1 MNGKHQMYNIE
12 HAPIWLL
19 EKLTSAKRSAA
30 NTNAPMT
37 SFMHQGSRNTDL
49 TSYAGFLRRKH
60 GYNADQLFDQLMVM
74 NMASPTP
81 LHEAEVRTIA
91 QSIARY
97 TVSGLASYDDI
108 PLSRD
113 LAAHLAPAFRS
124 TEAVGW
130 MAYSGIAWESDTNG
144 SAVQE
149 CAKKFAERIY
159 ESAITNS
166 DPDSDAGKRARQI
179 LGAGK
184 LAKAISLAASDDS
197 LGAKWANYDAKPGL
211 FNLPNGTLDFKTGLL
226 RDHAS
231 DDLITKVGN
240 AQFEDEATCPI
251 FDKLLEDCLP
261 EEHRNFLLRL
271 FGYALLGQPKEQV
284 FVLCYGPGANG
295 KSTLVNAVT
304 YAMGGYAMNAEPS
317 TFIKQKNPGIRNDLA
332 RLKGARM
339 VATSELAT
347 GEILDAPLVKRI
359 TGGDPIT
366 ARFLHKELFEFDPEF
381 VMFMITN
388 ALPVINGADSAM
400 GRRVALIPFN
410 RVIPEKDR
418 DSSLPEK
425 LKAEAS
431 GILNRLLEGLESYRA
446 NGLAIPED
454 LKAEAARYV
463 QSSDMIYS
471 FIEDRC
477 ELVPEG
483 KVSSQVLNSAYRFWC
498 GESGLRPL
506 SQPQFRAEMIKK
518 TEIAPTRTKEGMVWS
533 GLALRRLGH

>member
-1 MNGKHQMYNIE
+1 MMNSIE
-12 HAPIWLL
+12 NAPEWLV
-19 EKLTSAKRSAA
+19 EKLTSSKGSAA
-30 NTNAPMT
+30 NTNSPVAG
-37 SFMHQGSRNTDL
+37 FMREGSRNNDL
-49 TSYAGFLRRKH
+49 TSLAGFYRRKH
-60 GYNADQLFDQLMVM
+60 GYDADQLYRQLMVT
-74 NMASPTP
+74 NAGSPSP
-81 LHEAEVRTIA
+81 LAEAEVRAIA
-91 QSIARY
+91 KS
-97 TVSGLASYDDI
+97 VSGYAANGLANYDDV
-108 PLSRD
+108 PLSRE
-113 LAAHLAPAFRS
+113 LAAHLSPTFRS

-130 MAYSGIAWESDTNG
+130 MAYDGIAWEPDTNG

-159 ESAITNS
+159 ESAHANS
-166 DPDSDAGKRARQI
+166 DPDNDAAKRARQI

-184 LAKAISLAASDDS
+184 LAKAISLAASDDC
-197 LGAKWANYDAKPGL
+197 LRTKWASYDAQPSL
-211 FNLPNGTLDFKTGLL
+211 FNLQNGTLDLSTGLL
-226 RDHAS
+226 RDHDP
-231 DDLITKVGN
+231 DDLVTKVGN
-240 AQFEDEATCPI
+240 ARFDHQASCPF
-251 FDKLLEDCLP
+251 FDKLLEDILP
-261 EEHRNFLLRL
+261 QEHRDFALRL

-284 FVLCYGPGANG
+284 FILCYGPGANG

-304 YAMGGYAMNAEPS
+304 HAMGGYAMNAEPS

-388 ALPVINGADSAM
+388 ALPVINGADGAM
-400 GRRVALIPFN
+400 GRRIALIPFN
-410 RVIPEKDR
+410 KVIPEEKR

-425 LKAEAS
+425 LQAEAS

-463 QSSDMIYS
+463 QSSDMIFG
-471 FIEDRC
+471 FIEDSC
-477 ELVPEG
+477 NFTPDG
-483 KVSSQVLNSAYRFWC
+483 KVGAKELQFHYRMWC
-498 GESGLRPL
+498 GENGLRPL

-518 TEIAPTRTKEGMVWS
+518 TKIVPTRTKEGMVWS
-533 GLALRRLGH
+533 GVSLRRSRH